1 MSDALIT
8 VIVLIAMLVGLAGT
22 LVPILPGILLM
33 WAAAVVYGVVVGFD
47 AFGITILVLITA
59 LTGVAVAVGVLIPQR
74 AAAESGAALASQIA
88 AGVGAV
94 IGFFL
99 IPIIGAPVG
108 AVVGIGLAEWYDKR
122 DWPAA
127 KASTIAIAKG
137 FGISTLAQ
145 FGLGFVILLVWLPW
159 AYAVNW

>member
-8 VIVLIAMLVGLAGT
+8 VIVLIAMLIGLAGT

-47 AFGITILVLITA
+47 AFGITILVLITS
-59 LTGVAVAVGVLIPQR
+59 LTGVAVAVGVLVPQR

>member
-8 VIVLIAMLVGLAGT
+8 VIVLIAMLIGLAGT

-59 LTGVAVAVGVLIPQR
+59 LTGVAVAVGVLVPQR
-74 AAAESGAALASQIA
+74 AAAESGAALASQLA

>member
-8 VIVLIAMLVGLAGT
+8 VIVLIAMLIGLAGT

-59 LTGVAVAVGVLIPQR
+59 LTGVAVAVGVLVPQR

>member
-8 VIVLIAMLVGLAGT
+8 VIVLIAMLIGLAGT

-33 WAAAVVYGVVVGFD
+33 WAAAVGYGVVVGFD

-59 LTGVAVAVGVLIPQR
+59 LTGVAVAVGVLVPQR

-145 FGLGFVILLVWLPW
+145 FGLGFVILMVWLPW